1 MKIENFEISKI
12 FSNCCMFNSN
22 VMIFEKIFLEHILFS
37 RDKIWVKKYT
47 IAEKPK
53 SARNI
58 VFIK

>member
-1 MKIENFEISKI
+1 
-12 FSNCCMFNSN
+12 MFNSN